1 MIIIYMNVCQCVII
15 NQDNIMNQHSKY
27 RKIRNKTLYQTG
39 RDLCL
44 NNFSTPTFF

>member
-1 MIIIYMNVCQCVII
+1 MIIIYMNVWQCLII

-27 RKIRNKTLYQTG
+27 GKIGNKTLYQTG